1 MLDEC
6 NGDVSTVETLVEHE
20 RCRGLLSPR
29 PGLTLN
35 FLRLFTIEQFFRL
48 GRPHHAIKTLHDV
61 AVKKTEGT
69 DSPNRCPRSMSHM

>member
-20 RCRGLLSPR
+20 RCRGLLSSR
-29 PGLTLN
+29 PGLTPN

-48 GRPHHAIKTLHDV
+48 GRSHHAIKTLHDE
-61 AVKKTEGT
+61 K
-69 DSPNRCPRSMSHM
+69 N